1 MEGHTFAENFNIIEK
16 KVDFSLFVEKQ
27 YIFSQQITIFSTF
40 QLIIEREVFL
50 DRSRASRITIYIP
63 VAKKVVKSD
72 DKKKYID

>member
-1 MEGHTFAENFNIIEK
+1 M
-16 KVDFSLFVEKQ
+16 EKQ